1 MVKEC
6 HFETEKTK
14 KGYADPS
21 LPFQCENFITHIHV
35 GRNTSSLGLA
45 REMLLVGLDSSLLL
59 DLLEVQLRD
68 GGVVAVDDLGE
79 LLEGGALGLDVHDV
93 DEDEL
98 GSDPAL

>member
-1 MVKEC
+1 
-6 HFETEKTK
+6 
-14 KGYADPS
+14 
-21 LPFQCENFITHIHV
+21 
-35 GRNTSSLGLA
+35 
-45 REMLLVGLDSSLLL
+45 MLLVGLDGGLLL